1 MMASMPLPVLFSHKR
16 LKACSVLLTQDCDR
30 CEKTS
35 TFLAGQEKT
44 VHNVVKRIEY
54 FCMRCHKIHLYNK
67 HVFTSLLL
75 TLKKEKHVVLPLRN
89 FVFVSETLLFFVNN
103 KIFVILIA

>member
-30 CEKTS
+30 CEKTG

-44 VHNVVKRIEY
+44 VHNVVKRMNTFVCAAI
-54 FCMRCHKIHLYNK
+54 K
-67 HVFTSLLL
+67 FTFTINMCLLL
-75 TLKKEKHVVLPLRN
+75 
-89 FVFVSETLLFFVNN
+89 SC
-103 KIFVILIA
+103 